1 MDRDTSR
8 DPTVHRPTASREQRA
23 VAAPAGVALLVLA
36 TVALSATVG
45 AATLSATGVTHSE
58 SEAQGSVATGP
69 HSGPTAAVVGLA
81 VTDGTLVLTHRG
93 GDTLDVRRLR
103 VVIRVDGSRLRHQPS
118 VPFFAA
124 RGFKSGP
131 TGPFN
136 RGYDGAWTAGE
147 TASVALASTNHPT
160 IAPGDRVAVA
170 LYAND
175 ALVARASTV
184 ARNAS
189 ETRRR
194 EHDRP

>member
-8 DPTVHRPTASREQRA
+8 DPTAHRPTASREHRA
-23 VAAPAGVALLVLA
+23 VAAPVGVALLVLA
-36 TVALSATVG
+36 AVALSATVG

-58 SEAQGSVATGP
+58 SEAQGSVPTGP

-103 VVIRVDGSRLRHQPS
+103 VVIRVDGSRLRHQPP

-124 RGFKSGP
+124 RGFESGP

-136 RGYDGAWTAGE
+136 PASDHAWSAGE
-147 TASVALASTNHPT
+147 STTVTPAGTNRPQIRPGASVEVSVFVGSQRLAAPT
-160 IAPGDRVAVA
+160 AV
-170 LYAND
+170 
-175 ALVARASTV
+175 VG
-184 ARNAS
+184 
-189 ETRRR
+189 
-194 EHDRP
+194 